1 MDLVATFEA
10 QRPQLTSLCYRM
22 LGDRAGAE
30 DAVQETWLRW
40 MDADHARVENASA
53 WLRRVATN
61 IAIDALRSARQRRE
75 TYVGPWLPEPL
86 VRSEQG
92 PEDAFEL
99 AQECELALVWAM
111 ERLGEE
117 ERAAFILREAFD
129 AGYDEVAASLGKSE
143 AACRQ
148 MVSRAHKRL
157 QESGP
162 KFDAPAAEVQD
173 LIARFFAAATAE
185 DGAAAIK
192 LFAPQ
197 AVAISDGG
205 RKARAARRVLTG
217 PEEIVHV
224 MMAVWRK
231 SAGDGDLSIEPC
243 VANGAPGVIR
253 RVNGEVDF
261 VLTLAPDT
269 ENRIAWLYVMRNPDK
284 LSSVADRAL
293 FGPESVR

>member
-1 MDLVATFEA
+1 MDLVSTFEA
-10 QRPQLTSLCYRM
+10 QRSQLTSLCYRM

-30 DAVQETWLRW
+30 DAVQETWFRW
-40 MDADHARVENASA
+40 MGADHAAVENPAA
-53 WLRRVATN
+53 WLRRAATN

-86 VRSEQG
+86 LRSEQG
-92 PEDAFEL
+92 PEDAFVL

-162 KFDAPAAEVQD
+162 KFDAPDAEVQD

-185 DGAAAIK
+185 DGETAIK
-192 LFAPQ
+192 LFAPR

-217 PEEIVHV
+217 PEEIVQV
-224 MMAVWRK
+224 MMSVWRK
-231 SAGDGDLSIEPC
+231 SAGDGDWSIEPC
-243 VANGAPGVIR
+243 IANGAPGVIR
-253 RVNGEVDF
+253 RMDGEIDF
-261 VLTLAPDT
+261 VLTLAPDS

-284 LSSVADRAL
+284 LSALSDLSLSVQKEAR
-293 FGPESVR
+293 

>member
-1 MDLVATFEA
+1 MDLVSTFEA
-10 QRPQLTSLCYRM
+10 ERPQLTSLCYRM

-30 DAVQETWLRW
+30 DAVQDTWLRW
-40 MDADHARVENASA
+40 MRTDHAKVENPAA
-53 WLRRVATN
+53 WLRRAAAN

-86 VRSEQG
+86 LRSEDG
-92 PEDAFEL
+92 PEDAFVL
-99 AQECELALVWAM
+99 AQDCELALLWAM
-111 ERLGEE
+111 QRLGEE

-129 AGYDEVAASLGKSE
+129 AGYDEIAAALGKSE

-162 KFDAPAAEVQD
+162 RFDASAGQVQD
-173 LIARFFAAATAE
+173 LIARFFAAAAAD
-185 DGAAAIK
+185 DGAAAIR
-192 LFAPQ
+192 LFAPD

-224 MMAVWRK
+224 LMAVWRK
-231 SAGDGDLSIEPC
+231 SAQDVDWRIEPC
-243 VANGAPGVIR
+243 LANGQPGVIR
-253 RVNGEVDF
+253 RVAGEIDF
-261 VLTLAPDT
+261 VMTLAPGATDK
-269 ENRIAWLYVMRNPDK
+269 IAWLYVMRNPDK
-284 LSSVADRAL
+284 LPTA
-293 FGPESVR
+293 